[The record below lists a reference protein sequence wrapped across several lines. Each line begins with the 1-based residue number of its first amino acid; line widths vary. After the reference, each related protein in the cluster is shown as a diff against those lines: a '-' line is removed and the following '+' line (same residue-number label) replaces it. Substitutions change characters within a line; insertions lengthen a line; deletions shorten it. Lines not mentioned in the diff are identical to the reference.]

1 MKRKAG
7 TIPSELEISVILLL
21 LTAVLAA
28 GYFLSSNGLSRL
40 TSYLSKNNPVNA
52 SLLVVEG
59 WLPEEAIDKV
69 PDELSKNRYS
79 IILTTGLISEADY
92 FKVSMNGFLVFYPK
106 GRFDSMK
113 SKGSHTVEISAYSET
128 DGENSSHFNLF
139 VNDSLISGFRADKI
153 KRKYNA
159 AWKGIPADIDSIMIQ
174 FDNDAMGEF
183 GDRNL
188 YVREIIIDN
197 KVTIPVMN
205 NSAYNI
211 DKAYKRE
218 RIINNYDSHAEH
230 ARKKLIAL
238 GTDSGIIKALPCKRT
253 KLNRTLTSALEV
265 HDWLKENHIQAE
277 GINIIS
283 AGIHSR
289 RTWMIYNKILG
300 CRHNKIGIIC
310 FSDYN
315 NSYIGEHQKI
325 KTIREVFANIY
336 YWFILLPYQAGILK

>member
-1 MKRKAG
+1 MKKSTG
-7 TIPSELEISVILLL
+7 TTAVKITVTVILLL
-21 LTAVLAA
+21 LTAVTIA
-28 GYFLSSNGLSRL
+28 GYFLSRQGLNGL
-40 TSYLSKNNPVNA
+40 TGYLSKNEPVRA
-52 SLLVVEG
+52 SLLIVEG

-69 PDELSKNRYS
+69 PDELLKNRYS

-92 FKVSMNGFLVFYPK
+92 FKVSMNGFLVFYPR
-106 GRFDSMK
+106 GRFESMK
-113 SKGSHTVEISAYSET
+113 SPGRHTVEISAYSET
-128 DGENSSHFNLF
+128 DGENCSHFNVF

-153 KRKYNA
+153 KRKYHTE
-159 AWKGIPADIDSIMIQ
+159 WDGIPADIDSIMIQ

-188 YVREIIIDN
+188 YVKEIIVDST
-197 KVTIPVMN
+197 VTIPVMN

-211 DKAYKRE
+211 DKAYKRN
-218 RIINNYDSHAEH
+218 RVINNYDSHAEH

-238 GTDSGIIKALPCKRT
+238 GTDPDMIKALPCKRT

-265 HDWLKENHIQAE
+265 HDWLKENHIQGE

-300 CRHNKIGIIC
+300 SRRSKIGIIC
-310 FSDYN
+310 FQDYN
-315 NSYIGEHQKI
+315 NSYIGEHQTI
-325 KTIREVFANIY
+325 KSIREVFAIIY